1 MALTFALQKNVAQ
14 KVPWTFAL
22 YQVSTPLLFC
32 VGKKGGKKLGQ
43 NLIRKRKLADQKSV
57 ALTVEICWRRCF

>member
-22 YQVSTPLLFC
+22 YQVSTPPPLLC
-32 VGKKGGKKLGQ
+32 WKKRRQKTGAKSDYKKKIGG
-43 NLIRKRKLADQKSV
+43 SEV
-57 ALTVEICWRRCF
+57 RCLDS